1 MKKNVL
7 LLCLA
12 AILMTTLFFTSCK
25 NNNGANEGLSMWE
38 VFSDIEEHLTPALK
52 ELSSTIPPGDLT
64 PIECLAQAPE
74 TLVGTHI
81 SLSLTDISEKDIV
94 VYRFRASDR
103 QLVIKYSRSSSTG
116 YSTTLM
122 LVMTVDVKSMKS
134 FLAQKNVWSGTVTAV
149 KKIDANDLMTTYSS
163 VHYAFTEE
171 KAGKTVKEA
180 DKGSAVCFGCLMN
193 GEWSRVCDGK
203 QPWAEGDEYAT
214 RFAYTIGRFGIK

>member
-1 MKKNVL
+1 MKKTLLICIPVILITL
-7 LLCLA
+7 LL
-12 AILMTTLFFTSCK
+12 FTSCK
-25 NNNGANEGLSMWE
+25 SNEESKDVSMWE

-52 ELSSTIPPGDLT
+52 EELPSDLRPGDYI
-64 PIECLAQAPE
+64 PVECLRQAPE

-81 SLSLTDISEKDIV
+81 SLSLTDISEKDVV

-116 YSTTLM
+116 FSTTIM

-149 KKIDANDLMTTYSS
+149 KNIDANDLMTTYSS
-163 VHYAFTEE
+163 VDYAFYEE
-171 KAGKTVKEA
+171 EMGKTLKEA
-180 DKGSAVCFGCLMN
+180 DKDSAVCFGCLMN

-214 RFAYTIGRFGIK
+214 TFAVTIARFGIE

>member
-1 MKKNVL
+1 
-7 LLCLA
+7 
-12 AILMTTLFFTSCK
+12 
-25 NNNGANEGLSMWE
+25 MWE

-52 ELSSTIPPGDLT
+52 EELPSDLRPGDYI
-64 PIECLAQAPE
+64 PVECLRQAPE

-81 SLSLTDISEKDIV
+81 SLSLTDISEKDVV

-116 YSTTLM
+116 FSTTIM

-149 KKIDANDLMTTYSS
+149 KNIDANDLMTTYSS
-163 VHYAFTEE
+163 VDYAFYEE
-171 KAGKTVKEA
+171 EMGKTLKEA
-180 DKGSAVCFGCLMN
+180 DKDSAVCFGCLMN

-214 RFAYTIGRFGIK
+214 TFAVTIARFGIE

>member
-25 NNNGANEGLSMWE
+25 NNNGANKGVSMWE

-52 ELSSTIPPGDLT
+52 ELSSTIPPGDLI
-64 PIECLAQAPE
+64 PVECLEQAPE

-116 YSTTLM
+116 YSTTIM
-122 LVMTVDVKSMKS
+122 LVMTVDVNSMKS

-180 DKGSAVCFGCLMN
+180 GKNSAVCFGCLMN

>member
-1 MKKNVL
+1 
-7 LLCLA
+7 
-12 AILMTTLFFTSCK
+12 
-25 NNNGANEGLSMWE
+25 MWE

-52 ELSSTIPPGDLT
+52 EELPSDLRPGDYI
-64 PIECLAQAPE
+64 PIECLEQAPE

-81 SLSLTDISEKDIV
+81 SLSLTDISEKDVV

-116 YSTTLM
+116 YSTTIM
-122 LVMTVDVKSMKS
+122 LVMTVDVNSMKS

-171 KAGKTVKEA
+171 KAEKTVKEA
-180 DKGSAVCFGCLMN
+180 DKNSAVCFGCLMN

-203 QPWAEGDEYAT
+203 QPWAEGDEYAE

>member
-1 MKKNVL
+1 
-7 LLCLA
+7 
-12 AILMTTLFFTSCK
+12 
-25 NNNGANEGLSMWE
+25 MWE

-64 PIECLAQAPE
+64 PIECLEQAPD

-81 SLSLTDISEKDIV
+81 SLSLTDISEKDVV

-103 QLVIKYSRSSSTG
+103 QLVIKYSRSSSYG
-116 YSTTLM
+116 ADSTPIM
-122 LVMTVDVKSMKS
+122 LVMTVDVNNMKS
-134 FLAQKNVWSGTVTAV
+134 FLARKNVWSGTVTAV
-149 KKIDANDLMTTYSS
+149 KVIDQNDLMTTYSS

-180 DKGSAVCFGCLMN
+180 DKGSAVCFGTLMN

>member
-1 MKKNVL
+1 MKKTLLICIPVILITL
-7 LLCLA
+7 LL
-12 AILMTTLFFTSCK
+12 FTSCK
-25 NNNGANEGLSMWE
+25 SNEESKDVSMWE

-64 PIECLAQAPE
+64 PVECLRQAPE

-116 YSTTLM
+116 FSTTIM
-122 LVMTVDVKSMKS
+122 LVMTVDVNSMKS

-149 KKIDANDLMTTYSS
+149 KNIDANDLMTTYSS
-163 VHYAFTEE
+163 VDYAFYEE
-171 KAGKTVKEA
+171 EMGKTLKEA
-180 DKGSAVCFGCLMN
+180 DKDSAVCFGCLMN